1 MFFSMPAGQLEV
13 RVLNKEYDVVR
24 RTMNQV
30 SGHKVK
36 RPKFSEILKQVQ
48 KRRLEPQGTIFVI
61 DFTGDTHASGVP
73 ALAREIT
80 AVLETATPEDEVIVR
95 LESPGGVVHGYGL
108 ATAQLE
114 RIKQANVKLTVC
126 IDKVAASG
134 GYMMACVA
142 DKVVA
147 APLAIVGSIGVIAE
161 LPNIH
166 KLLNRAG
173 IEYEQIVAGAYK
185 RPLSIF
191 TENTPEG
198 REKYQEQISRTFE
211 LFRQHVQKYRSIKD
225 FDKVADGHVFY
236 GQEALG
242 KNLIDMIETSESL
255 ISRLTKTNRVVAVK
269 WNEPVNMMQRLGLA
283 ASVVTEAVA
292 TKLLAITAQEHRFIR

>member
-30 SGHKVK
+30 SGHKIK

-80 AVLETATPEDEVIVR
+80 AVLETATPEDEVVVR

-191 TENTPEG
+191 AENTPEG

>member
-1 MFFSMPAGQLEV
+1 MRL
-13 RVLNKEYDVVR
+13 D
-24 RTMNQV
+24 
-30 SGHKVK
+30 
-36 RPKFSEILKQVQ
+36 PK
-48 KRRLEPQGTIFVI
+48 GTIYVI
-61 DFTGDTHASGVP
+61 DFVGDTQASGVP
-73 ALAREIT
+73 ALSREIT
-80 AVLETATPEDEVIVR
+80 AILETATPEDEVILR

-114 RIKQANVKLTVC
+114 RLKNANIKLTVC

-142 DKVVA
+142 DKIVA

-191 TENTPEG
+191 AENTQEG
-198 REKYQEQISRTFE
+198 RDKYQEQISRTFE

-242 KNLIDMIETSESL
+242 KNLIDQIETSEGL
-255 ISRLTKTNRVVAVK
+255 ISRLTKTNQVVSVK
-269 WNEPVNMMQRLGLA
+269 WHAPVNFMEKLGLA
-283 ASVVTEAVA
+283 ARMVTEAVTDVMVGKVMKIA
-292 TKLLAITAQEHRFIR
+292 AENERFRL